1 MHSTRSVLAAVT
13 VGLAA
18 WAIPAAAQAPDPP
31 RDAEPLT
38 LQEALGRASAG
49 NLELRISRADTG
61 FARAELV
68 GSRLRPNPS
77 LAMEYVSTGDGR
89 VSLTQDLQLWGVRGY
104 RIRAAE
110 LGRERARYTA
120 DDAARLV
127 RRDVARSYREL
138 LYEQERVALLDSLAR
153 VNERISRV
161 AKTAFEQGLGSEL
174 DSRLSYTTYQASLLD
189 RDAAAREVDLQ
200 QVELAR
206 LLGDSLTARYRLTDS
221 LSAAGLRFLTA
232 SYADTTSSRPV
243 RFVPSEPGLDSL
255 MRIAVA
261 SRPDLRAAELD
272 VQAQQASLA
281 AARAAGKPTLAVG
294 AIYSRSSDAVG
305 VTGGGLEVSSGE
317 NGVGVGLVLGLPF
330 TNRNQ
335 GEVLRAQVAGQA
347 ASLRRAS
354 LRQALERDI
363 RVSLGR
369 VALASSRIETL
380 RQVILPSS
388 RAALRVAET
397 AFGRGQVNIFEVLQV
412 QRTYNENTTALL
424 DGMRE
429 LATGMADLEAA
440 VGVPVP

>member
-1 MHSTRSVLAAVT
+1 MHSARSVLAAVT

-18 WAIPAAAQAPDPP
+18 WAIPAAAQGPDPA
-31 RDAEPLT
+31 RNAEPLT
-38 LQEALGRASAG
+38 LQEALRRASAA
-49 NLELRISRADTG
+49 NPELRISRADTG
-61 FARAELV
+61 FAQAELV

-77 LAMEYVSTGDGR
+77 LALEYVSTGDGR
-89 VSLTQDLQLWGVRGY
+89 VSLTQDLQLWGVRGS
-104 RIRAAE
+104 RIRATE

-127 RRDVARSYREL
+127 RRDVARSYRDL
-138 LYEQERVALLDSLAR
+138 LYQQERIALLDSLVW

-161 AKTAFEQGLGSEL
+161 AKAAFAQGLGSEL
-174 DSRLSYTTYQASLLD
+174 DSRLSYTTYQQTLLD
-189 RDAAAREVDLQ
+189 RDVAIREADVQ

-206 LLGDSLTARYRLTDS
+206 LLGDSLTAHYRLTDS
-221 LSAAGLRFLTA
+221 LPNAGLRFLTA
-232 SYADTTSSRPV
+232 SRTDTASSRPV
-243 RFVPSEPGLDSL
+243 RFIPSEPSVDSL
-255 MRIAVA
+255 VRLALT
-261 SRPDLRAAELD
+261 SRPDLHAAELD

-281 AARAAGKPTLAVG
+281 AARAAGEPTLAVG

-305 VTGGGLEVSSGE
+305 VNGGREVSSGE
-317 NGVGVGLVLGLPF
+317 NGIGVGLVLGLPF
-330 TNRNQ
+330 SNRNQ
-335 GEVLRAQVAGQA
+335 GEVLRAQVAGEA
-347 ASLRRAS
+347 ASLRRTS

-363 RVSLGR
+363 RVALGR

-388 RAALRVAET
+388 RAGLRVAET

-429 LATGMADLEAA
+429 LATAMADLEAA
-440 VGVPVP
+440 VGVPIQ